1 MYIVYEH
8 WNCDF
13 RYYGI
18 TNDTGSRWRHGYGY
32 KS

>member
-18 TNDTGSRWRHGYGY
+18 TSDTGSRWRHGYGY
-32 KS
+32 KG